1 MYSWRGGME
10 NGEGWTM
17 NTSDHLAL
25 MKKLKESCASSE
37 YKLLEVII
45 DKDREIAEL
54 RKQLDEIKRG

>member
-45 DKDREIAEL
+45 DKAAEFSW
-54 RKQLDEIKRG
+54 RAP